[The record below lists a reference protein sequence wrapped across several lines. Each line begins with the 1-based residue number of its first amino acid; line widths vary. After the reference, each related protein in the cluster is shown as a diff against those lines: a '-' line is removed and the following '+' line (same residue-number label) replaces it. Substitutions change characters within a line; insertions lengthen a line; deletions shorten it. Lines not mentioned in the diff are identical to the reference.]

1 MKPLLRRYCVL
12 LALLIHWVP
21 QSHAQVAPQRV
32 QQIEIR
38 NLGPAAASDELIRA
52 NIRVKVGDPLTKTS
66 VDDDVKNLHNTG
78 YFYNIRVAEER
89 VEGGVKLIY
98 IVQGK
103 PLLSDIKFTGNTKFT
118 AAKLTKKLTSKIGLP
133 LDERKLFTDA
143 QEMQKS
149 YQKAGY
155 QRTKVEYKLSI
166 NENAGR
172 GTVTFEVTEAPK
184 VKVVDIQFVGAAAIP
199 EKELAKVLKTKKH
212 WMFSWLTGSDKFK
225 DEQFDDDKEK
235 LIEFYKNKGYL
246 DVTIKEPVDFEWPKP
261 NSMIIKF
268 EITEGPQYKVG
279 AVAVKGNNLYPS
291 ADIEKDIKMTA
302 GKTYT
307 QAGEHKDVES
317 IRDFYGTKG
326 YIDSRVSAVRKGN
339 IETGNMDVTYQVDEK
354 DKSFVEKIEIKGN
367 VKTKDKVIRRELAI
381 SPGETFDM
389 VRVKHS
395 KARLEGLNYFEKVDA
410 QPEPT
415 DVPNRKNLVV
425 GVEEKNTGSMSVG
438 AGFSSVE
445 SVVGFV
451 EVTQGN
457 FDLFKPPYFTGGGQK
472 MRLRAS
478 YGSRRQDYLL
488 SFTEPWLLDRKLEF
502 GVDLYHRNSSFQSSL
517 YDEVQSGMRLS
528 LGQPLFGSDFLKGT
542 VSYTIENVGIK
553 NVDPLASP
561 ELKAEAGTQIV
572 SKIGAGIT
580 YDARKG
586 GLTPT
591 SGHRVELIS
600 ELAGGPVGGEADFYR
615 LELRGSQY
623 VPGFFTGQNWEI
635 LGRIGS
641 IQGYNGDRV
650 TLFNRYF
657 LGGPRTLRGF
667 KYSHVAPVDSLND
680 PFGGSTYWLGSVE
693 YNIPLVTDRLRFAMF
708 YDVGNV
714 YSSSFSFNPN
724 RSRGETMYQDNVGM
738 GFRIN
743 IPNLGPLRLDYGI
756 PITTDRN
763 QNKSGRFNFDVGFT
777 RDF

>member
-21 QSHAQVAPQRV
+21 QSRAQVAPQRV

-52 NIRVKVGDPLTKTS
+52 NIRVKVGDPLAKTS
-66 VDDDVKNLHNTG
+66 VDDDVRNLYNTG
-78 YFYNIRVAEER
+78 YFYNIRVAQELAD
-89 VEGGVKLIY
+89 GGVKLIY

-103 PLLSDIKFTGNTKFT
+103 PLLTDIKFTGNTKFT
-118 AAKLTKKLTSKIGLP
+118 ATKLTQKLTSKIGLP
-133 LDERKLFTDA
+133 LDERKLFADA

-184 VKVVDIQFVGAAAIP
+184 VKVVDIQFVGATVIP
-199 EKELAKVLKTKKH
+199 EKELAKQLKTKEH
-212 WMFSWLTGSDKFK
+212 WMFSWLTGTDKFK

-235 LIEFYKNKGYL
+235 LAEFYRNKGYL
-246 DVTIKEPVDFEWPKP
+246 DFEIKGVDFEYPQP
-261 NSMIIKF
+261 NSLVIKF
-268 EITEGPQYKVG
+268 QLFEGKQYKVG

-291 ADIEKDIKMTA
+291 AELEKDIKMTS
-302 GKTYT
+302 GKTFT
-307 QAGEHKDVES
+307 PDGQRKDVDS
-317 IRDFYGTKG
+317 IRDFYGSKG
-326 YIDSRVSAVRKGN
+326 YIDSRITAVRTPN
-339 IETGNMDVTYQVDEK
+339 TETGNMDVTYQVDEK

-389 VRVKHS
+389 VRVRLS
-395 KARLEGLNYFEKVDA
+395 RQRLENLNYFEKVDA

-425 GVEEKNTGSMSVG
+425 GVEEKNTGNMSVG

-488 SFTEPWLLDRKLEF
+488 SFTEPWLLDRKLAF

-528 LGQPLFGSDFLKGT
+528 LERALWSDFVRGN

-553 NVDPLASP
+553 SVDPAASP
-561 ELKAEAGTQIV
+561 ELKAETGTQIV
-572 SKIGAGIT
+572 SKLGAGIIHDT
-580 YDARKG
+580 RKG
-586 GLTPT
+586 GMTPT
-591 SGHRVELIS
+591 GGHRLEFLS

-615 LELRGSQY
+615 LEMRGSQY
-623 VPGFFTGQNWEI
+623 VPGFFTGQTWEI

-667 KYSHVAPVDSLND
+667 KYSHVAPVDSLNE

-693 YNIPLVTDRLRFAMF
+693 YNIPLVPDRLRFAMF
-708 YDVGNV
+708 YDIGNV
-714 YSSSFSFNPN
+714 YSSAFSFNPN

>member
-21 QSHAQVAPQRV
+21 QTHAQVAPQRV

-38 NLGPAAASDELIRA
+38 HVGPAAASDELVRA
-52 NIRVKVGDPLTKTS
+52 NIRVKVGDPLVKTN
-66 VDDDVKNLHNTG
+66 VDDDVRNLYNTG

-89 VEGGVKLIY
+89 ADGGVKLIY
-98 IVQGK
+98 VVQGK
-103 PLLSDIKFTGNTKFT
+103 PLLTDIKFTGNTKFST
-118 AAKLTKKLTSKIGLP
+118 SKLSKKLTSKIGQP
-133 LDERKLFTDA
+133 LDERKLFADTQA
-143 QEMQKS
+143 MTKS
-149 YQKAGY
+149 YQQSGY

-172 GTVTFEVTEAPK
+172 GTVTFEITEAPK
-184 VKVVDIQFVGAAAIP
+184 VKVVDIQFVGATAFP
-199 EKELAKVLKTKKH
+199 EKKLAKQLKTKEH
-212 WMFSWLTGSDKFK
+212 WMFSWLTGTDKFK
-225 DEQFDDDKEK
+225 DDQFDDDKEK
-235 LIEFYKNKGYL
+235 LAEFYRNEGYL
-246 DVTIKEPVDFEWPKP
+246 DFEIKDIQLEYPKP
-261 NSMIIKF
+261 NSLVIKF
-268 EITEGPQYKVG
+268 QLVEGKQYKVG

-291 ADIEKDIKMTA
+291 AEIEKDIKMTA
-302 GKTYT
+302 GKTFT
-307 QAGEHKDVES
+307 PDGQRKDVEA
-317 IRDFYGTKG
+317 IRDFYGAKG
-326 YIDSRVSAVRKGN
+326 FIDSRVTAVRTPN
-339 IETGNMDVTYQVDEK
+339 TETGNMDVTYQVDEK

-389 VRVKHS
+389 VRVKLS
-395 KARLEGLNYFEKVDA
+395 KQRLENLNYFEKVDA

-425 GVEEKNTGSMSVG
+425 GVEEKNTGNMSVG

-451 EVTQGN
+451 EVSQGN

-488 SFTEPWLLDRKLEF
+488 SFTEPWFLDRKLAF
-502 GVDLYHRNSSFQSSL
+502 GVDLYHRNTSFQSSL
-517 YDEVQSGMRLS
+517 YDEVQTGARLS
-528 LGQPLFGSDFLKGT
+528 LERALWSDFVRGN

-553 NVDPLASP
+553 NVDPAASP
-561 ELKAEAGTQIV
+561 ELKAEAGTQTV
-572 SKIGAGIT
+572 SKFGAGII

-591 SGHRVELIS
+591 GGQRVELTS
-600 ELAGGPVGGEADFYR
+600 ELAGGPFGGEADFYR

-623 VPGFFTGQNWEI
+623 VPGFWEGQTWEI

-641 IQGYNGDRV
+641 AQAYNGDRV

-667 KYSHVAPVDSLND
+667 KYSHVAPVDSLNE
-680 PFGGSTYWLGSVE
+680 PFGGNTYWLGSVE
-693 YNIPLVTDRLRFAMF
+693 YNIPLVVDRLRFALF
-708 YDVGNV
+708 YDIGNV

-724 RSRGETMYQDNVGM
+724 RSRGETLYQDNVGA

>member
-1 MKPLLRRYCVL
+1 MKPLLRRYCIL

-21 QSHAQVAPQRV
+21 RTHAQVAPPRV

-38 NLGPAAASDELIRA
+38 NVGPAAASDELIRA
-52 NIRVKVGDPLTKTS
+52 NIRVKVGDPMVKTS
-66 VDDDVKNLHNTG
+66 VDDDVRNLYNTG

-89 VEGGVKLIY
+89 TDGGVKLIY
-98 IVQGK
+98 VVQGK
-103 PLLSDIKFTGNTKFT
+103 PLLTDIKFTGNTKFS
-118 AAKLTKKLTSKIGLP
+118 ADKLSKKLTSKIGLP

-143 QEMQKS
+143 QEMQKT
-149 YQKAGY
+149 YQKSGY

-172 GTVTFEVTEAPK
+172 GTVTFEITEAPK
-184 VKVVDIQFVGAAAIP
+184 VKVVTIQFVGATAIP
-199 EKELAKVLKTKKH
+199 EKELAKVLKTKEH
-212 WMFSWLTGSDKFK
+212 WMFSWLTGTDKFK
-225 DEQFDDDKEK
+225 DEQFEDDKEK
-235 LIEFYKNKGYL
+235 LAEYYRNKGYL
-246 DVTIKEPVDFEWPKP
+246 DFEIKGVEFDYPKP
-261 NSMIIKF
+261 NALVIKF
-268 EITEGPQYKVG
+268 QLFEGKQYKVG

-302 GKTYT
+302 GKTFT
-307 QAGEHKDVES
+307 PDGQRKDQDS

-326 YIDSRVSAVRKGN
+326 YIDSRVTAVRTPN
-339 IETGNMDVTYQVDEK
+339 TETGNMDVTYQVDEK

-367 VKTKDKVIRRELAI
+367 VKTKDRVIRRELAI

-389 VRVKHS
+389 VRVKLS

-425 GVEEKNTGSMSVG
+425 TVEEKNTGNMSVG

-472 MRLRAS
+472 MRLKAS

-488 SFTEPWLLDRKLEF
+488 SFTEPWFLDRKLTF
-502 GVDLYHRNSSFQSSL
+502 GVDLYHRNTSFQSTL
-517 YDEVQSGMRLS
+517 YDEVQTGMRLS
-528 LGQPLFGSDFLKGT
+528 LERVLWSDFVRGN

-553 NVDPLASP
+553 NVSTTASP
-561 ELKAEAGTQIV
+561 ELQAEAGTQIV
-572 SKIGAGIT
+572 SKIGAGIS

-600 ELAGGPVGGEADFYR
+600 ELAGGPVGGESDFYK

-623 VPGFFTGQNWEI
+623 VPGFFEGQTWEL
-635 LGRIGS
+635 LGRVGS

-667 KYSHVAPVDSLND
+667 KYSHVAPVDSLNE

-693 YNIPLVTDRLRFAMF
+693 YNIPLVTERLRFAMF

>member
-21 QSHAQVAPQRV
+21 SAPAQVAPQRV
-32 QQIEIR
+32 QQIEVR
-38 NLGPAAASDELIRA
+38 HVGPAAASDELIRA
-52 NIRVKVGDPLTKTS
+52 NIRVKVGDPLVKTS
-66 VDDDVKNLHNTG
+66 VDDDVRNLYNTG
-78 YFYNIRVAEER
+78 YFYNIRVAEEKA
-89 VEGGVKLIY
+89 EGGVKLIY
-98 IVQGK
+98 VVQGK
-103 PLLSDIKFTGNTKFT
+103 PVLTDIKFTGNTKFST
-118 AAKLTKKLTSKIGLP
+118 SKLSKKLTSKIGQP

-155 QRTKVEYKLSI
+155 QKTTVKYLPPSI

-172 GTVTFEVTEAPK
+172 GTVTFEVVEAPK
-184 VKVVDIQFVGAAAIP
+184 VKIATIEFVGATAFP
-199 EKELAKVLKTKKH
+199 QKELAKQLKTKEK

-225 DEQFDDDKEK
+225 DDQFDDDKEK
-235 LIEFYKNKGYL
+235 LAEFYRNKGYL
-246 DVTIKEPVDFEWPKP
+246 DFEIKDVTFEYPRP
-261 NSMIIKF
+261 DRLVIKF
-268 EITEGPQYKVG
+268 QLFEGKPYKVG

-291 ADIEKDIKMTA
+291 AELERDLKMKA
-302 GKTYT
+302 GQTFT
-307 QAGEHKDVES
+307 PEGQRKDVEAL
-317 IRDFYGTKG
+317 RDFYGTKG
-326 YIDSRVSAVRKGN
+326 FIDARVNAVRTPN
-339 IETGNMDVTYQVDEK
+339 TESGNMDVTYQVDEK

-367 VKTKDKVIRRELAI
+367 VKTKDKVLRRELSI

-389 VRVKHS
+389 VRVKLS
-395 KARLEGLNYFEKVDA
+395 KQRLENLNYFEKVDA

-425 GVEEKNTGSMSVG
+425 SVEEKNTGNMSVG

-451 EVTQGN
+451 EVSQGN
-457 FDLFKPPYFTGGGQK
+457 FDLFNPPWFTGGGQK
-472 MRLRAS
+472 MRLKAS

-488 SFTEPWLLDRKLEF
+488 SFTEPWFLDRKLAF
-502 GVDLYHRNSSFQSSL
+502 GVDLYHRNTSFQSSL

-528 LGQPLFGSDFLKGT
+528 LERALWSDFVRGN
-542 VSYTIENVGIK
+542 VSYTIEDVGIK
-553 NVDPLASP
+553 NVNAAASP

-580 YDARKG
+580 YDTRTG
-586 GLTPT
+586 GMVPT
-591 SGHRVELIS
+591 GGHRVELIT
-600 ELAGGPVGGEADFYR
+600 ELAGGPVGGEADYYK

-623 VPGFFTGQNWEI
+623 LRGFWEGQTWEI

-641 IQGYNGDRV
+641 VQGYNGDNV

-657 LGGPRTLRGF
+657 LGGPRSLRGF
-667 KYSHVAPVDSLND
+667 KFAHVSPRDSLNE
-680 PFGGSTYWLGSVE
+680 PFGGNTYWLGSVE
-693 YNIPLVTDRLRFAMF
+693 YNIPLIERLRFALF

-714 YSSSFSFNPN
+714 YSQSFSFNPN
-724 RSRGETMYQDNVGM
+724 LARGESLYQDNVGF

-756 PITTDRN
+756 PLTTDRN